1 MKHMIWVYDFLRKS
15 EVVLLF
21 EQSLELQNQFSFN
34 LLTCTVASTWP
45 NMSSM
50 TFLNRSFASSGR
62 SSTLGTSPMNS

>member
-15 EVVLLF
+15 EVV

-34 LLTCTVASTWP
+34 LLTCIVASTWP

-50 TFLNRSFASSGR
+50 TFLNWSFASSGR